1 MEGMA
6 FMERTV
12 VPTAQKASRLHRGGS
27 NAGAKVI
34 HKRIPRL
41 LSTMAAG
48 SEYDKE
54 KEKEATQTRIVWS
67 LLESADKYS
76 RLANVLESRTPLLRN
91 KVEIASTD
99 LV

>member
-1 MEGMA
+1 MNARATNGGHGVHGAHRPHRAEG
-6 FMERTV
+6 E
-12 VPTAQKASRLHRGGS
+12 SRLHRGGS

-54 KEKEATQTRIVWS
+54 QEKEATKTRIV
-67 LLESADKYS
+67 
-76 RLANVLESRTPLLRN
+76 
-91 KVEIASTD
+91 
-99 LV
+99 

>member
-6 FMERTV
+6 FMERT

-34 HKRIPRL
+34 HKRIRRL

-54 KEKEATQTRIVWS
+54 EEKEATKTRIV
-67 LLESADKYS
+67 
-76 RLANVLESRTPLLRN
+76 
-91 KVEIASTD
+91 
-99 LV
+99 

>member
-1 MEGMA
+1 MRVQMEGMA

-12 VPTAQKASRLHRGGS
+12 PTAQKASRLRRGGS

-34 HKRIPRL
+34 HKRIRRL

-54 KEKEATQTRIVWS
+54 EEKEASKIWIV
-67 LLESADKYS
+67 
-76 RLANVLESRTPLLRN
+76 
-91 KVEIASTD
+91 
-99 LV
+99 

>member
-1 MEGMA
+1 MRVQQMEGMA
-6 FMERTV
+6 FMERT

-34 HKRIPRL
+34 HKRIRRL

-54 KEKEATQTRIVWS
+54 QEKEATKTRIVC
-67 LLESADKYS
+67 
-76 RLANVLESRTPLLRN
+76 
-91 KVEIASTD
+91 
-99 LV
+99 

>member
-1 MEGMA
+1 
-6 FMERTV
+6 MERTV

>member
-6 FMERTV
+6 FMERT

-48 SEYDKE
+48 SECDIRRK
-54 KEKEATQTRIVWS
+54 KKKLPR
-67 LLESADKYS
+67 LESYDRFSRAPDKYS
-76 RLANVLESRTPLLRN
+76 RISDFAKSVRIQPEDVGMNSFLS
-91 KVEIASTD
+91 
-99 LV
+99 

>member
-1 MEGMA
+1 MNARPNGGLA

-12 VPTAQKASRLHRGGS
+12 PTAQQASRLHRGGS

-48 SEYDKE
+48 SKYDKE
-54 KEKEATQTRIVWS
+54 EEEAAKTRIV
-67 LLESADKYS
+67 
-76 RLANVLESRTPLLRN
+76 
-91 KVEIASTD
+91 
-99 LV
+99 